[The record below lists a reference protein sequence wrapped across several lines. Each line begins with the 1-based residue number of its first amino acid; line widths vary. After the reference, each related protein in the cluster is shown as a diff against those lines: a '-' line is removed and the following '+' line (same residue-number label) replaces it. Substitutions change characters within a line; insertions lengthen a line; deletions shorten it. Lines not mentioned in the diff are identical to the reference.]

1 MASLKSVMK
10 FPRLVTNYI
19 LENVTMVDVEIR
31 GRNRDEK
38 GNCFSPSEEF
48 HSTK

>member
-1 MASLKSVMK
+1 MK

-38 GNCFSPSEEF
+38 GKLFFTIRGISFDEV
-48 HSTK
+48 K